1 MVTGG
6 ESVLFVVE
14 QPGLLRLIFGFCDG
28 AGFLGLLQVNQL
40 LAQRAGA
47 GMLRVAIADG
57 DHAATETEHGREG
70 ERGGNNQF
78 FHIVL

>member
-40 LAQRAGA
+40 LTQRAGA
-47 GMLRVAIADG
+47 GMLGVAITDG
-57 DHAATETEHGREG
+57 GHAAAETKQGRKG

-78 FHIVL
+78 FHVVL